1 MKILLVCRHE
11 GVSRQVRGA
20 LLGES
25 GIELAQVRTPHRAV
39 QVLLDQADG
48 YDLVLADGDL
58 HPEGGFSLSRD
69 IKAHARMGRPM
80 PPVLLLIA
88 REQDRWLAS
97 WSEAD
102 ATVLKPVDPFDLAAT
117 ARAVAGGHAPPEL
130 PGVHRGARWA
140 NPLDSQPGSRPIET
154 GRPADGREGAR
165 DDG

>member
-1 MKILLVCRHE
+1 MNILLVCGHE
-11 GVSRQVRGA
+11 QVSRQVHGA
-20 LLGES
+20 LLGEPD
-25 GIELAQVRTPHRAV
+25 IELTRVRTPHRAV
-39 QVLLDQADG
+39 QVLLDEPGG

-69 IKAHARMGRPM
+69 VKAHARMGHRM

-102 ATVLKPVDPFDLAAT
+102 ATVLKPLDPFDLAAT

-130 PGVHRGARWA
+130 PGVHSGARWA
-140 NPLDSQPGSRPIET
+140 NPLDSQPGSRPIGS
-154 GRPADGREGAR
+154 GRPADGRGGAR
-165 DDG
+165 DDR